1 MTPREE
7 LRQIIKATSSALPI
21 PAQAAVGMV
30 WKRLDAVLADLEERM
45 QTFMGPGN
53 WPEEAFSIRDAIEKL
68 DERISMLE
76 RGDNGDRY

>member
-30 WKRLDAVLADLEERM
+30 WKRLDAALAE
-45 QTFMGPGN
+45 
-53 WPEEAFSIRDAIEKL
+53 L

-76 RGDNGDRY
+76 RGDNGDRN